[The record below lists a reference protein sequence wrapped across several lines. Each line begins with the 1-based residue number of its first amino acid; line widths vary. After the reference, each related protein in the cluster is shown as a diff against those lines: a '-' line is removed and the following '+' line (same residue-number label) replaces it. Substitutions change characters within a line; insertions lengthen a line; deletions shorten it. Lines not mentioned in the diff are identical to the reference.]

1 MDITTEQVIM
11 AENERPQIRA
21 QLTMCGAAVTLA
33 LPEGASLAESALHLK
48 LCFPLIRMF
57 SNLGHAFLTKVK
69 ISLDLA
75 PKRGLLRDD
84 YVDF

>member
-33 LPEGASLAESALHLK
+33 LPEGASFGRISTPLETLLSPDPDVFESWTRI
-48 LCFPLIRMF
+48 PDQGE
-57 SNLGHAFLTKVK
+57 N
-69 ISLDLA
+69 
-75 PKRGLLRDD
+75 
-84 YVDF
+84 